1 MLNCIQQHF
10 TKGRGDIALFWFWKG
25 SNFMVKLQQSICR
38 SCVATS
44 GKADPSRSRRKNLD
58 AIIPA
63 RSFGRQSHHFSEDGP
78 RKRFREVAE
87 GPFPHGGDNISRCTF
102 VGENDQ
108 SSMGPDQSKLAEQLD
123 VSFSCRILT
132 GKNQFER
139 LCFDHGKCCRVV
151 LCPLDLPIRQNGCDT
166 GGERTV
172 VSD

>member
-1 MLNCIQQHF
+1 S
-10 TKGRGDIALFWFWKG
+10 
-25 SNFMVKLQQSICR
+25 SNFMEKLQQSICR

-102 VGENDQ
+102 VGENEPEPMCTGEPNVFPEDTNSVQ
-108 SSMGPDQSKLAEQLD
+108 GDRLD
-123 VSFSCRILT
+123 IPPEL
-132 GKNQFER
+132 
-139 LCFDHGKCCRVV
+139 L
-151 LCPLDLPIRQNGCDT
+151 LLP
-166 GGERTV
+166 V
-172 VSD
+172 